1 MTGLSRGTL
10 IKATSAVG
18 ASDVSKRT
26 MIARRQLLRF
36 FAASPLLTATSLG
49 TITTLLTAN
58 SHQVLAQSY
67 DVLRGSRR
75 ALGPDG
81 IITAAA
87 DALDVF
93 EFEPAAKKAVFAQGA
108 PAHWG
113 YLQSGVDGDVTR
125 DANHTAYAKYNI
137 RVQRLIDARKV
148 DTSVN
153 IFGETWG
160 SPIFCCPVSS
170 LGAYNPEAG
179 VAVARAAGK
188 RKHQM
193 ILSTVDNASI
203 ADVNKAHGSPA
214 WFMLYPTDDWN
225 VTKAL
230 VQRAES
236 AGSPAI
242 VLTVDRQ
249 GGRNTE
255 DMFLARRLDKR
266 DCTVCHQP
274 GAFANEVSR
283 KANFFDIDVSKV
295 TNLYGTGM
303 TWDFIDRLRAIV
315 KGKLVLK
322 GIMTGED
329 AKESLRH
336 GVDGLI
342 VSNHGGRAEESGQAT
357 IGVLVEVVDAV
368 GGRIPV
374 LIDGGVRRGTDVLKA
389 LGLGAAAVGIGR
401 PYVWGLA
408 AFGEA
413 GVDRVLE
420 IMDNEFITIMRQVGA
435 LNISKITRDHVTRA

>member
-1 MTGLSRGTL
+1 MTDLSRNTPMQG
-10 IKATSAVG
+10 S
-18 ASDVSKRT
+18 

-36 FAASPLLTATSLG
+36 FAGSPLLASASLGAVTTLLTATSDR
-49 TITTLLTAN
+49 AF
-58 SHQVLAQSY
+58 AQSY

-81 IITAAA
+81 VITAAA

-93 EFEPAAKKAVFAQGA
+93 EFEPAAKKAVLSQEA

-148 DTSVN
+148 DTSVK

-160 SPIFCCPVSS
+160 SPIFLCPVSS
-170 LGAYNPEAG
+170 LGAYDPEAG
-179 VAVARAAGK
+179 VTAARAAAK
-188 RKHQM
+188 RNHQM
-193 ILSTVDNASI
+193 ILSTVDNAAI
-203 ADVNKAHGSPA
+203 ADVNKAHGKPA

-225 VTKAL
+225 VTQAL
-230 VQRAES
+230 VQRAEN

-255 DMFLARRLDKR
+255 TLFRERRQDQR
-266 DCTVCHQP
+266 ECTGCHTP
-274 GAFANEVSR
+274 GFSNEVSR
-283 KANFFDIDVSKV
+283 KSNFADIDVSKV

-303 TWDFIDRLRAIV
+303 TWEFIDRLRKIV

-329 AKESLRH
+329 AKEALKH

-342 VSNHGGRAEESGQAT
+342 VSNHGGRAEESGQST
-357 IGVLVEVVDAV
+357 IGVLAEVVDAV
-368 GGRIPV
+368 GGKIPV

-389 LGLGAAAVGIGR
+389 LAVGATAVGIGR

-408 AFGEA
+408 SFGEA
-413 GVDRVLE
+413 GVDRVLQ
-420 IMDNEFITIMRQVGA
+420 ILDDEFITIMRQVGA
-435 LNISKITRDHVTRA
+435 LNVKQITRRSVTSA